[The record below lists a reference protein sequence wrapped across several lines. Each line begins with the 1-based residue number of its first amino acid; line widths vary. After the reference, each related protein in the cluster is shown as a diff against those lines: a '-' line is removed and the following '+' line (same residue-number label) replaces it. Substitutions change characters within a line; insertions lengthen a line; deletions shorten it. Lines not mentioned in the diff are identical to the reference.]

1 MSSRWQAPGWKL
13 VLLAVGI
20 GVVGPSRAE
29 AQQYRRFEAGAFLG
43 SISINH
49 DLGTVSNLFF
59 TTTGQSDD
67 VSFGGDFFG
76 ARFSYDFSPN
86 LAAEAT
92 YFRARQTFSF
102 EVVDDVEADDVA
114 LGDQFDATVQ
124 NISGNVVAQYPLEI
138 GLIPYGTIGFA
149 WVRTGLEK
157 EIDGITSDSSNGLNI
172 GGGVKYFFASAPW
185 VGARFDLRYQFLSDG
200 LAFAEN
206 SVEPRNTELTIGV
219 AFRF

>member
-1 MSSRWQAPGWKL
+1 MSGRWPAPGWKL
-13 VLLAVGI
+13 VLFAVGI

-43 SISINH
+43 GVSVNH

-59 TTTGQSDD
+59 TTTGQSDN

-76 ARFSYDFSPN
+76 ARFSYDFIPN

-92 YFRARQTFSF
+92 YSRAQQTFSF
-102 EVVDDVEADDVA
+102 EVVDDIEADNVA

-124 NISGNVVAQYPLEI
+124 NISGNVVAQFPLEI
-138 GLIPYGTIGFA
+138 GLVPYGTIGFA
-149 WVRTGLEK
+149 WVRTNLK
-157 EIDGITSDSSNGLNI
+157 NEIAGVTSDSSNGLNF
-172 GGGVKYFFASAPW
+172 GGGAKYFFPGAPW
-185 VGARFDLRYQFLSDG
+185 VGARFDLRYQLLSEG
-200 LAFAEN
+200 LAFGDN
-206 SVEPRNTELTIGV
+206 LVEPRNTEVTIGV